1 MIEPSMLDPPLALPQ
16 AAWLCLQ
23 CGADFRNWVELP
35 HEVRMAFL
43 MEHRAFLIARLLADR
58 CPRCDAPLTVAGAR
72 DAGSGGPWGTVQ

>member
-1 MIEPSMLDPPLALPQ
+1 MEPPTTASLPLPQ
-16 AAWLCLQ
+16 AAWRCLM
-23 CGADFRNWVELP
+23 CGADFRGWVELP

-72 DAGSGGPWGTVQ
+72 HAGPGGPWGTVQ